1 MTSLSTLSPHP
12 GYALT
17 EDGSKNCLK
26 RKGNEATMIRCE
38 KGYSQISLQCKCFSF
53 HSLCYAC
60 FMS

>member
-1 MTSLSTLSPHP
+1 MFL

-38 KGYSQISLQCKCFSF
+38 KGYSQINLQCK
-53 HSLCYAC
+53 Y
-60 FMS
+60 